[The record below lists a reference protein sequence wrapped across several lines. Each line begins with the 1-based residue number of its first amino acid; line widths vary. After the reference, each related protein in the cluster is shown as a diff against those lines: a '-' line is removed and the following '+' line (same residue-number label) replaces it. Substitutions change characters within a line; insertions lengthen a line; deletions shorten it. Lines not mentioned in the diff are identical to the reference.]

1 MSQNVFLWGA
11 GWLGLP
17 LAKSISESGNNVS
30 CITRSSEKKNFLI
43 SLSLNAITLDELVDE
58 PEILKKCDVLIVTVP
73 PVAEFSFYESLS
85 FFLKSLPYYCH
96 VIYTGST
103 GIYKNPEGLIDENSE
118 IDSIKGVFQIEDFLQ
133 KQIHQNLTILRL
145 GGLIGPKRHPV
156 HFLVKKPVNEN
167 PNQVVNLVQQIDV
180 IKVVLYFINSK
191 KSGIFNVCS
200 PEHPTRKEYYNLAA
214 KAFGLR
220 PISFENDEHQSG
232 KIVDIK
238 KLVELIPDHTFNSI
252 YDFEKCK

>member
-17 LAKSISESGNNVS
+17 LSKSISESGNNVS
-30 CITRSSEKKNFLI
+30 CITRSCGKKNFLI
-43 SLSLNAITLDELVDE
+43 AHSLNATTIDELVHE
-58 PEILKKCDVLIVTVP
+58 PKVLKKCDVFIITVP
-73 PVAEFSFYESLS
+73 PVAELSFDESLS
-85 FFLKSLPYYCH
+85 FFLKFLPQYCH
-96 VIYTGST
+96 VIYTSST
-103 GIYKNPEGLIDENSE
+103 GIYKNSNGLINENSE
-118 IDSIKGVFQIEDFLQ
+118 KDSIKDVFQIEDFLQ
-133 KQIHQNLTILRL
+133 KQKSQSLTILRL

-156 HFLVKKPVNEN
+156 HFLAKKTVNEN

-180 IKVVLYFINSK
+180 IQVVLYFIESK

-214 KAFGLR
+214 KAFGLKSL
-220 PISFENDEHQSG
+220 SFENDEHQSG
-232 KIVDIK
+232 KIVDTK
-238 KLVELIPDHTFNSI
+238 KLVGLFPDFTFNSI